1 MTEDFEPIDP
11 SVQQIITEARR
22 PVVMDAA
29 ARDRLMEAIR
39 AEEVPQRSS
48 RIVGWLLEPRRVSM
62 RPIATL
68 AAAAGLVGI
77 GVIGGSA
84 MNRDGRSTA
93 TDQSRAE
100 AAVTQL
106 PDSVTPRVTMKFV
119 LVAPQAS
126 RVTVVGDFNGWDRS
140 ATPAERQPDG
150 TWTTWV
156 PLTPGRH
163 EYSFVIDGTHFVPD
177 PTRPA
182 APSDDYGNKNS
193 VVVVSGA
200 AS

>member
-1 MTEDFEPIDP
+1 MTEDLEPIDWTL
-11 SVQQIITEARR
+11 QQIIAEARR

-29 ARDRLMEAIR
+29 VRGRLMDAVR
-39 AEEVPQRSS
+39 AEELPRRRS
-48 RIVGWLLEPRRVSM
+48 RILGWLLEPRGVSM
-62 RPIATL
+62 PPLATL

-77 GVIGGSA
+77 GVIGGFA
-84 MNRDGRSTA
+84 LDRDGRSTA

-100 AAVTQL
+100 AAFAQL
-106 PDSVTPRVTMKFV
+106 PDSVAPVVMKFV
-119 LVAPQAS
+119 LLAPQAS
-126 RVTVVGDFNGWDRS
+126 RVSVVGDFNGWNGS
-140 ATPAERQPDG
+140 ATPAARQPDG

-163 EYSFVIDGTHFVPD
+163 EYSFVIDGTHFVTD
-177 PTRPA
+177 PSRPT
-182 APSDDYGNKNS
+182 APSDEYGNNNS

>member
-1 MTEDFEPIDP
+1 MTEDFESIDP

-29 ARDRLMEAIR
+29 VRERLMDAVR
-39 AEEVPQRSS
+39 AEEPPRRQS
-48 RIVGWLLEPRRVSM
+48 RVIGWLLEPRRISM
-62 RPIATL
+62 PPLATL

-93 TDQSRAE
+93 TDESRAQ
-100 AAVTQL
+100 AASAQL
-106 PDSVTPRVTMKFV
+106 PDSVAPVAMKFV
-119 LVAPQAS
+119 LIAPQAS
-126 RVTVVGDFNGWDRS
+126 HVTVVGDFNKWDRS

-156 PLTPGRH
+156 NLTPGRH

-182 APSDDYGNKNS
+182 APSDEYGNKNS

>member
-1 MTEDFEPIDP
+1 MSEDFDSIDP
-11 SVQQIITEARR
+11 NVRWIVSEARR
-22 PVVMDAA
+22 PVTMDPSV
-29 ARDRLMEAIR
+29 RERLMDAIR
-39 AEEVPQRSS
+39 AEERPHRSS
-48 RIVGWLLEPRRVSM
+48 RVFGWLLEPRRISM
-62 RPIATL
+62 PPLATL

-77 GVIGGSA
+77 GVIGGFVIG
-84 MNRDGRSTA
+84 RDGRTTA
-93 TDQSRAE
+93 IDQTRAE
-100 AAVTQL
+100 APLAGL
-106 PDSVTPRVTMKFV
+106 PDSVTPRVMKFV

-126 RVTVVGDFNGWDRS
+126 RVSVVGDFNGWNGS

-156 PLTPGRH
+156 TLTPGRH

-177 PTRPA
+177 PSRPTT
-182 APSDDYGNKNS
+182 PSDEYGNRNS

>member
-1 MTEDFEPIDP
+1 MTEDFESIDP
-11 SVQQIITEARR
+11 SVRQIITEARR
-22 PVVMDAA
+22 PVLMDAGV
-29 ARDRLMEAIR
+29 RERLMEAVR
-39 AEEVPQRSS
+39 AEAPPHRRS
-48 RIVGWLLEPRRVSM
+48 RVLGWLLEPRRIAM
-62 RPIATL
+62 PPLATL

-77 GVIGGSA
+77 GVIGGIA
-84 MNRDGRSTA
+84 INRDGRSTA
-93 TDQSRAE
+93 ADQTRAD
-100 AAVTQL
+100 APFAGL
-106 PDSVTPRVTMKFV
+106 PDSVAPRVMKFV

-126 RVTVVGDFNGWDRS
+126 RVSVVGDFNGWDRS

-177 PTRPA
+177 PTRPS
-182 APSDDYGNKNS
+182 APTDEYGNKNS

>member
-1 MTEDFEPIDP
+1 MSEDFDSIDP
-11 SVQQIITEARR
+11 NVRWIVSEARR
-22 PVVMDAA
+22 PVTMDPSV
-29 ARDRLMEAIR
+29 RERLMDAIR
-39 AEEVPQRSS
+39 AEELPHRSS
-48 RIVGWLLEPRRVSM
+48 RVLGWLLEPRRISM
-62 RPIATL
+62 PPLATL

-77 GVIGGSA
+77 GVFGGFVID
-84 MNRDGRSTA
+84 RDGRTTA
-93 TDQSRAE
+93 IDQTGAE
-100 AAVTQL
+100 APLSGL
-106 PDSVTPRVTMKFV
+106 PDSVTPRVMKFV

-126 RVTVVGDFNGWDRS
+126 RVSVVGDFNGWNGS

-156 PLTPGRH
+156 TLTPGRH

-177 PTRPA
+177 PSRPT
-182 APSDDYGNKNS
+182 APSDEYGNRNS

>member
-1 MTEDFEPIDP
+1 MTEDLEPIDA
-11 SVQQIITEARR
+11 SVRQIITEARR
-22 PVVMDAA
+22 PVTMDAGV
-29 ARDRLMEAIR
+29 RERLMDAVR
-39 AEEVPQRSS
+39 AEAPPHRSS
-48 RIVGWLLEPRRVSM
+48 RVLDWLLEPRRLTM
-62 RPIATL
+62 PPLATL

-77 GVIGGSA
+77 GVIGGIA
-84 MNRDGRSTA
+84 INRDGRSTA
-93 TDQSRAE
+93 ADQTRAD
-100 AAVTQL
+100 APFAGL
-106 PDSVTPRVTMKFV
+106 PDSVAPRVMKFV

-126 RVTVVGDFNGWDRS
+126 RVSVVGDFNGWDRS

-156 PLTPGRH
+156 PLSPGRH

-177 PTRPA
+177 PTRPS
-182 APSDDYGNKNS
+182 APTDEYGNRNS

>member
-11 SVQQIITEARR
+11 SVRSIITEARR
-22 PVVMDAA
+22 PVTADPVALA
-29 ARDRLMEAIR
+29 RLMEAVR
-39 AEEVPQRSS
+39 AEAPPHRSS
-48 RIVGWLLEPRRVSM
+48 RVLGWLLEPRRFSV
-62 RPIATL
+62 PPLATL

-77 GVIGGSA
+77 GVIGGA
-84 MNRDGRSTA
+84 LLNRDGRSTT
-93 TDQSRAE
+93 TDQTRAE
-100 AAVTQL
+100 APFGGL
-106 PDSVTPRVTMKFV
+106 PDSVAPRVMKFV
-119 LVAPQAS
+119 LIAPQAS
-126 RVTVVGDFNGWDRS
+126 HVSVVGDFNDWDRS

-156 PLTPGRH
+156 QLTPGRH

-177 PTRPA
+177 PSNPTT
-182 APSDDYGNKNS
+182 PSDEYGSKNS